1 MNTGPNQLKDPW
13 TALWQTGA
21 GSSCFENADDEL
33 HLSQFWGEH
42 VDALPDHARMLD
54 LATGNGTVAQICAA
68 RAIESKKHLEID
80 AIDAADI
87 DPSAH
92 VPDAD
97 PLLARIRFHGNTHL
111 EALPFRDGIFTS
123 VVSQFGFEYACETR
137 SASEI
142 VRVLEPGGRL
152 RLVIQAKSGAVA
164 RDVKLRLARMHRVL
178 AENGPVS
185 LVLEL
190 ARANEEGDMAKV
202 KSKSDYLPAA
212 VKLSKELF
220 SDPLPNDSALFYS
233 MESLMLW
240 AHRKRYTSEALRRS
254 IEQGWTN
261 INDMAVRQEQMLAA
275 GRGKKDIKRIEQR
288 FEAFGLTLVRMVK
301 IRDKNNAQIAWNID
315 AIKPLDAVTLPARET
330 TNST

>member
-1 MNTGPNQLKDPW
+1 M
-13 TALWQTGA
+13 
-21 GSSCFENADDEL
+21 
-33 HLSQFWGEH
+33 
-42 VDALPDHARMLD
+42 
-54 LATGNGTVAQICAA
+54 
-68 RAIESKKHLEID
+68 
-80 AIDAADI
+80 
-87 DPSAH
+87 
-92 VPDAD
+92 
-97 PLLARIRFHGNTHL
+97 
-111 EALPFRDGIFTS
+111 
-123 VVSQFGFEYACETR
+123 
-137 SASEI
+137 
-142 VRVLEPGGRL
+142 
-152 RLVIQAKSGAVA
+152 A
-164 RDVKLRLARMHRVL
+164 RDIKLRLARMHRVL

-212 VKLSKELF
+212 VKLSKELL

-275 GRGKKDIKRIEQR
+275 GRGKKGIKRIEQC

-301 IRDKNNAQIAWNID
+301 IRDKNHAQIAWNID
-315 AIKPLDAVTLPARET
+315 AIKPLDAVTLPAREA